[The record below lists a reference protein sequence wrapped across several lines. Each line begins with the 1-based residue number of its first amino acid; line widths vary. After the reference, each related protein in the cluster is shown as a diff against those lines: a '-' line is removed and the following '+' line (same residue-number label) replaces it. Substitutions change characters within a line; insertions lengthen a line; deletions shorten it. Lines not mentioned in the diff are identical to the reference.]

1 MLLGQECRFVTLLPN
16 GDVKE
21 DGKFQD
27 VLQWMTG
34 GIMGEKEF
42 WVLPIEVKPW
52 QNVEWVLGN
61 LTNDKEER
69 KTLI

>member
-1 MLLGQECRFVTLLPN
+1 
-16 GDVKE
+16 
-21 DGKFQD
+21 
-27 VLQWMTG
+27 MTG